1 MTRKSNFLI
10 EGFQK
15 YHEVIM
21 YLVFGVLPTLVNII
35 TYYVLYNFCRVG
47 NVLST
52 TWAQVLSIL
61 FAYITN
67 KLWVFNSKSWKF
79 SLICYEIISFF
90 GFRAV
95 SALFDIGFMWVTV
108 SLMNIWPLGMKITS
122 NVIVVIMNYL
132 ASKLMIFKK
141 R

>member
-1 MTRKSNFLI
+1 
-10 EGFQK
+10 
-15 YHEVIM
+15 M
-21 YLVFGVLPTLVNII
+21 YLVFGVLTTLVNII

>member
-1 MTRKSNFLI
+1 
-10 EGFQK
+10 
-15 YHEVIM
+15 M
-21 YLVFGVLPTLVNII
+21 YLVFGVLTTLVNII

-61 FAYITN
+61 FAYLTN

-90 GFRAV
+90 GVRAV

>member
-1 MTRKSNFLI
+1 MTRKSNLLI

-21 YLVFGVLPTLVNII
+21 YLVFGVLTTLVNII

>member
-1 MTRKSNFLI
+1 M
-10 EGFQK
+10 
-15 YHEVIM
+15 
-21 YLVFGVLPTLVNII
+21 
-35 TYYVLYNFCRVG
+35 
-47 NVLST
+47 
-52 TWAQVLSIL
+52 LSIL